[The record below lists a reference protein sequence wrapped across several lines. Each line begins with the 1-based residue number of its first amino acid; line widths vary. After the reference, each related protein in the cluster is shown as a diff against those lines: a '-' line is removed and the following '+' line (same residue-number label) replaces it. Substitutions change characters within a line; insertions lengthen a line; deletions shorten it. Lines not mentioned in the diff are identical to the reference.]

1 MGKNSSNNIHI
12 IVPEFLEAV
21 GHLGTVLA
29 CGHLGT
35 VLVCGYLGMVHNVF
49 AMHDGGDKQ

>member
-12 IVPEFLEAV
+12 IVPEFIEAV
-21 GHLGTVLA
+21 
-29 CGHLGT
+29 GHLGT

-49 AMHDGGDKQ
+49 ALHDGGDKQ

>member
-12 IVPEFLEAV
+12 MVPEFLEAV

-35 VLVCGYLGMVHNVF
+35 VLVCGHLGMVHNVF
-49 AMHDGGDKQ
+49 ALHDGGDKQ